1 MHAELHFLTS
11 VLSIVKQIQVYHIDQ
26 MYKSKTSM
34 LEPSVIIQIWKIEE
48 KKKVPSETWL
58 RVADKIKSH
67 ITKIDTYIFL
77 HQQISYILPSVSEI
91 GTLLFDYIKE

>member
-67 ITKIDTYIFL
+67 ITKIDTYIFFTSTDKL
-77 HQQISYILPSVSEI
+77 HTAISIWNWYLVIWLH
-91 GTLLFDYIKE
+91 